1 MNDVYKDIANAA
13 LALPAQARAML
24 AEDLLASL
32 EASPDDIEEAW
43 RIEIERR
50 VKEIKEGKVE
60 LIPGDQ
66 VMQEL
71 RAQLKR

>member
-1 MNDVYKDIANAA
+1 MNDVYTGIAKAA

-32 EASPDDIEEAW
+32 EASPEDIEEAW
-43 RIEIERR
+43 RIEIDRR

>member
-13 LALPAQARAML
+13 LALPAPARAML

-32 EASPDDIEEAW
+32 ESSPEEIKEAW

-50 VKEIKEGKVE
+50 VKEIREGKVE